1 MTLRAIIWAAVSTTA
16 QADEDERYSL
26 KAQEDDARALCAKEG
41 WGIVDTLRV
50 PGHSRDYKTLEK
62 LAADAR
68 ARGIDA
74 FDKLIEHF
82 EAADF
87 DVFICRDANRFA
99 RSPSLLYQIIEY
111 IIDDCQ
117 ARIYSFSDGWVDSS
131 NADMFALIKAYSTR
145 KEMRWIR
152 DMGTRGKDKTAERG
166 LIPHI
171 VPMTHLAVRDPA
183 SGRQIAIETNEAK
196 RRLWDDLADLIL
208 AGVGWSAIP
217 RELAA
222 RGHVTD
228 AGRQFAHSYIY
239 KLVYSPV
246 TWGHTARRWGYQS
259 TGRYHFGS
267 WVYDESEAPPDGV
280 LVFRGTVPPLWT
292 GELAERL
299 KVELRRR
306 RDMVGRRRPGT
317 TYRFSGLILC
327 AACHRAMS
335 LRIAAG
341 RRVGLRCST
350 HTRRKFTGVDCPNVK
365 LLRDDDLRTFFDARM
380 RAALDEGLP
389 DILAAQKPAN
399 SPNYTAQLAAAE
411 ADRATLIKQVER
423 LIGEQ
428 AAAPDEL
435 QPIYRDQ
442 LKAHADRLNA
452 LTNEVRRLQ
461 ARANEVATATA
472 AQTREL
478 SAVRDMT
485 LDAFWKLPDREINQ
499 RLRALLGS
507 WRFLAIDGE
516 IVDAQRAQ
524 R

>member
-16 QADEDERYSL
+16 QADEDEHYSL
-26 KAQEDDARALCAKEG
+26 AAQEADGRALCAKEG
-41 WGIVDTLRV
+41 WQIVDVLRV

-68 ARGIDA
+68 ARSIDA
-74 FDKLIEHF
+74 FDKLIAHF
-82 EAADF
+82 EACDF

-99 RSPSLLYQIIEY
+99 RSPSLLYQIVEY

-152 DMGTRGKDKTAERG
+152 DMGIRGKDKAAERG
-166 LIPHI
+166 LIPHVI
-171 VPMTHLAVRDPA
+171 PLTHVAIRDPA
-183 SGRQIAIETNEAK
+183 SGRQIAIETNEGL
-196 RRLWDDLADLIL
+196 RRLWDDLAELIL
-208 AGVGWSAIP
+208 AGTGWQSIP

-228 AGRQFAHSYIY
+228 SGRQFAHSYLY

-259 TGRYHFGS
+259 TGRYHYGP
-267 WVYDESEAPPDGV
+267 WAYDESEAPPDGV
-280 LVFRGTVPPLWT
+280 LVFRNTIPPLWA

-306 RDMVGRRRPGT
+306 RDMVGGRRPSN

-327 AACHRAMS
+327 AGCHRSML
-335 LRIAAG
+335 LRVVVG
-341 RRVGLRCST
+341 KRVGLLCPT
-350 HTRRKFTGVDCPNVK
+350 HAQRRYTGVDCPNVR
-365 LLRDDDLRTFFDARM
+365 LLRDDYIQAFFDERM

-411 ADRATLIKQVER
+411 ADRAALVKQVER
-423 LIGEQ
+423 LISEQ

-461 ARANEVATATA
+461 ARAAEVTTATA
-472 AQTREL
+472 AQAREL
-478 SAVRDMT
+478 SAIRDMT

-499 RLRALLGS
+499 RLRAMMGS
-507 WRFLAIDGE
+507 WRFLARDGE
-516 IVDAQRAQ
+516 IVDAERV
-524 R
+524 